1 MTRYAHGNSTS
12 AVLYFLEHRF
22 HTVSILGNGEA
33 VTPGRR
39 AP

>member
-1 MTRYAHGNSTS
+1 VTRYAHGYSAG

-22 HTVSILGNGEA
+22 HTGSILGNGEA